1 MGSNN
6 RYLGNITKEKVGE
19 AIRVYSELP
28 QEERVKS
35 PFDEDSEYDE
45 CQILT
50 HQWTL
55 WWKCCADDYNTDLV
69 EEDYY
74 EVNEDKSR

>member
-35 PFDEDSEYDE
+35 PFDEDSEYDDSGM
-45 CQILT
+45 IV
-50 HQWTL
+50 
-55 WWKCCADDYNTDLV
+55 CAKG
-69 EEDYY
+69 EE
-74 EVNEDKSR
+74 K

>member
-1 MGSNN
+1 MGSTN

-35 PFDEDSEYDE
+35 PFDADSDYDE
-45 CQILT
+45 CQVLT
-50 HQWTL
+50 HQ
-55 WWKCCADDYNTDLV
+55 
-69 EEDYY
+69 
-74 EVNEDKSR
+74 